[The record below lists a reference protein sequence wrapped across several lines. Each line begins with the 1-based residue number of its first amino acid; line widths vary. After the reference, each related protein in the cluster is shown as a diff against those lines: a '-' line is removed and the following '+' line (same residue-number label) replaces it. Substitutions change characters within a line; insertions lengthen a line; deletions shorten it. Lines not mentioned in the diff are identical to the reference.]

1 MPSFRYR
8 NDMERQ
14 VSDLLLY
21 YRETERVGGMSLNDL
36 IETAIDLLWQTKV
49 AIRQPEP
56 PHIVGWVRGRTSD
69 GREGWKPQLSN
80 GSILDEID
88 NDVD

>member
-8 NDMERQ
+8 NRMEQQ
-14 VSDLLLY
+14 VSDLLLH
-21 YRETERVGGMSLNDL
+21 YREHNGLSLALIDILERS
-36 IETAIDLLWQTKV
+36 IDRLWREEV
-49 AIRQPEP
+49 EIRQPEP

-88 NDVD
+88 DDVD